1 VAEIRVLGP
10 LEVVGEE
17 GAVALSAPMHRRLL
31 AALLVETGR
40 SRSADVLVEAL
51 WGSALPASAAKLL
64 QVYVSNLRGKLPPP
78 IRIETRGAGYALE
91 LGDGVLDAA
100 RFERL
105 LSDARTASRDGNAT
119 LAASLLRR
127 ALGLWRG
134 QAYGELA
141 YEDFARSEAERLEDL
156 RLVAVEDRIDAE
168 LQLGHDLVV
177 LPELRSL
184 AATHPLRERL
194 QAQAML
200 ALYRCGH
207 QADALEVYTAARRKL
222 VDELGIE
229 PGAELRDL
237 QQRVLRHDPALAA
250 SPTPH
255 EAIALLPASPNPL
268 LGRERE
274 LGQLRELLRRDGA
287 RLIVLTGAGGSGKTR
302 LALEAARANARSF
315 ANGAAFVSLAPVRDP
330 ELLVIAICDALG
342 IQATGVPLDALTS
355 ALAPRELLLLL
366 DNAEHLR
373 SGTPILAE
381 LVGRAPRVTIL
392 VTSRVVLHLSGEHV
406 YPVDPLSA
414 DAAVQLFLERAQ
426 EADARFQPDPAETVA
441 VRRVCERLDGLPLA
455 IELAAGWIR
464 TLAPTELLS
473 RLDPRLPLLSGG
485 PRDLPARQRTLR
497 ATLEWSL
504 DLLDAAERRD
514 LARLSVFTGG
524 CTLEAA
530 EAICDTTLDRLSSLV
545 DHHLVIRSVGP
556 SGSRYSLLET
566 IREFAAEQLEA
577 LGEAGELRR
586 RHAAEYATIAN
597 SLGLSADELGS
608 GVRQRHDVALAEQDN
623 MRAALDWAVDEEP
636 ALGLELAIALEQFWV
651 STSPRE
657 GAQRFQALLDRAGD
671 IPAELRARALRDLGG
686 SMEISGEPERAA
698 GAYARS
704 LALFERLNHEA
715 GILRLFFRLSN
726 VAFTRGDIAGA
737 RTLLEQTLARA
748 RAGGFRYEESELLG
762 TLSLVEYR
770 CGEIEKALEL
780 QLSSLQIIRE
790 LGGWAWGEP
799 NRLVNAAEFSVLLN
813 RLHEA
818 ETYGRQALKLSC
830 VIGDRIAMTYELA
843 VLALAA
849 RAGGDDKRAG
859 RLWGA
864 IEAEEARAFLGQWPA
879 DREDYATRI
888 LLPDSA
894 QLEQGREDGGRLTLD
909 EAVAYALEAPPTNHD
924 SRPDGPQ
931 KKRTSRPGPQERH
944 TRT

>member
-10 LEVVGEE
+10 LEIDGDE

-31 AALLVETGR
+31 AALLVEPGKT
-40 SRSADVLVEAL
+40 RSADVLIEAL

-105 LSDARTASRDGNAT
+105 LSEARTASRDGNPT

-141 YEDFARSEAERLEDL
+141 YEDFARREAQRLEEL
-156 RLVAVEDRIDAE
+156 RLVAVEDRIDAD
-168 LQLGHDLVV
+168 LRLGHDLEV

-184 AATHPLRERL
+184 AATHPLRDRV

-207 QADALEVYTAARRKL
+207 QADALDVYTAARRKL

-237 QQRVLRHDPALAA
+237 QQRILRHDPELAA
-250 SPTPH
+250 SRTEH
-255 EAIALLPASPNPL
+255 EAISSLPASPNPL

-315 ANGAAFVSLAPVRDP
+315 ANGAAFVNLAPVRDP
-330 ELLVIAICDALG
+330 DLLAVAICDALG
-342 IQATGVPLDALTS
+342 IQATADPLDALTS

-373 SGTPILAE
+373 SATPILTE

-392 VTSRVVLHLSGEHV
+392 VTSRVVLHLSGAHV

-414 DAAVQLFLERAQ
+414 DAAALLFLERAQ
-426 EADARFQPDPAETVA
+426 EADARFQPDPAQTLA
-441 VRRVCERLDGLPLA
+441 VRRICARLDGLPLT
-455 IELAAGWIR
+455 IELAAGWTR
-464 TLAPTELLS
+464 TLAPTELLA
-473 RLDPRLPLLSGG
+473 RLDPRLPLLIGG

-497 ATLEWSL
+497 ATLEWSY
-504 DLLDAAERRD
+504 DLLDAAERRG

-524 CTLEAA
+524 CTLDAA

-577 LGEAGELRR
+577 LGETGELRR
-586 RHAAEYATIAN
+586 RHAAEYATIAK
-597 SLGLSADELGS
+597 SLGLSADELGT
-608 GVRQRHDVALAEQDN
+608 GVPQRHDIALAEQDN
-623 MRAALDWAVDEEP
+623 MRTALDWALDEEP
-636 ALGLELAIALEQFWV
+636 MQGLELAIALEQFWV

-657 GAQRFQALLDRAGD
+657 GAQRFQALLDRAAD
-671 IPAELRARALRDLGG
+671 IPDELRARALRDLGG
-686 SMEISGEPERAA
+686 SMEISGETERAA
-698 GAYARS
+698 GAYERS
-704 LALFERLNHEA
+704 LTLYERLNHEA
-715 GILRLFFRLSN
+715 GILRLLFRLAN
-726 VAFTRGDIAGA
+726 IAFTQGDIAGA
-737 RTLLEQTLARA
+737 RTLLEKTLARA
-748 RAGGFRYEESELLG
+748 RAGGFRYEQSELLG

-770 CGEIEKALEL
+770 CGEIDKALEL

-799 NRLVNAAEFSVLLN
+799 NRLVNAAEFSVQLN
-813 RLHEA
+813 RLPQA
-818 ETYGRQALKLSC
+818 ETYGRQALKLSRA
-830 VIGDRIAMTYELA
+830 IGDRIAMTYELA

-849 RAGGDDKRAG
+849 RAGGEDKRAG

-864 IEAEEARAFLGQWPA
+864 IEAQEARAFLGQWPA
-879 DREDYATRI
+879 DREDYATGI
-888 LLPDSA
+888 LLPHSA
-894 QLEQGREDGGRLTLD
+894 QLEQGREDGRRLTLD
-909 EAVAYALEAPPTNHD
+909 EAVAYALETSPDTTAQHNSD
-924 SRPDGPQ
+924 PDGP
-931 KKRTSRPGPQERH
+931 H
-944 TRT
+944 TRA